1 MPELEER
8 VPTAE
13 EVDGSYN
20 AALDSVNLI
29 NDLAAKDELTEEE
42 VKTIQRNVEH
52 LQLMVGKDFWGSK
65 NLKPLND
72 AIASGNAVCQ
82 EKT

>member
-42 VKTIQRNVEH
+42 VKTIKRNVEH
-52 LQLMVGKDFWGSK
+52 LQLMVCKDFWGSK
-65 NLKPLND
+65 NLNPLND
-72 AIASGNAVCQ
+72 AIATGNAAHQ
-82 EKT
+82 ERT